1 MKRKLCFFSTLFFAA
16 LLILPWHEASAS
28 QQLRVATEGAY
39 PPFND
44 IDANGKLIGFD
55 IDIAMAL
62 CEAMEVECSIQ
73 SEAWDDLLPGLV
85 ENRYDII
92 IASMARTS
100 EREQF
105 AFFTDYYYRSRSMFA
120 GDPQKPFIQT
130 PNGVKGLTLAAQA
143 GTVQEAYLRDNFG
156 KTATIK
162 AAEDTNACFAMLA
175 NGEADAVLSD
185 SLTIYD
191 FLQTEA
197 GKHFDFVGSPLP
209 ADDPSSQ
216 ACIAVR
222 KTAPQ
227 LVEALNAALRTIRL
241 NGVYDKINLRYF
253 PFSIY

>member
-1 MKRKLCFFSTLFFAA
+1 MKLRLCFFSTLLFAA
-16 LLILPWHEASAS
+16 LLMCPWHTAFAS
-28 QQLRVATEGAY
+28 QQLRIASEGAY
-39 PPFND
+39 PPFNEL
-44 IDANGKLIGFD
+44 DANGKLIGFD
-55 IDIAMAL
+55 VDIAMAL

-73 SEAWDDLLPGLV
+73 AVEWDDLLPGLV

-92 IASMARTS
+92 VASMARTS

-105 AFFTDYYYRSRSMFA
+105 ANFTNYYYRSRSMFA
-120 GDPQKPFIQT
+120 GNPKEPFIQT
-130 PNGVKGLTLAAQA
+130 PNGVKGLILAAQA

-162 AAEDTNACFAMLA
+162 AAVDTNACFAMLA
-175 NGEADAVLSD
+175 NGEVDAVLSD

-191 FLQTEA
+191 FLQTDA
-197 GKHFDFVGSPLP
+197 GKRFDFVGSPLP

-222 KTAPQ
+222 KNAPQ
-227 LVEALNAALRTIRL
+227 LVDTINAALREIRL